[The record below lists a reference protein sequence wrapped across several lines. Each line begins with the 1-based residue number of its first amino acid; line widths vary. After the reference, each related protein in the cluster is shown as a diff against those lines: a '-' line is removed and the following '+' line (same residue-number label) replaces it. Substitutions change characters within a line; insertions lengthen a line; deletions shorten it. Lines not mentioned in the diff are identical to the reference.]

1 MKSFFLLQ
9 IHFYQQNDVLEL
21 LEYELL
27 KLYRLDTAINTYE
40 KDPRQYK
47 HHFPLQENQIPK
59 KRNMF
64 RNHDS

>member
-27 KLYRLDTAINTYE
+27 KLYRLDTAINTYG

-47 HHFPLQENQIPK
+47 HHFPLQEN
-59 KRNMF
+59 
-64 RNHDS
+64 